1 MASISPPALAS
12 AVNNEV
18 GFAYTFAQIAIQRRL
33 EDALNVQAAGLVRL
47 VGDAA
52 GSGSDVIRVTNIGGI
67 GYNLAMSALASETA
81 AITPSP
87 FDLGYSTVTIADY
100 GLAFE
105 ESYKAQI
112 LGREPAAM
120 LDALVQT
127 MPESFLR
134 TLRDLTATTVAG
146 FSTSIGSSGTALTM
160 DNALDLLAAFR
171 ENPGSGMPVV
181 MLHPKQ
187 VSDLVDSI
195 RSETTLSLSVSEF
208 GGLQGL
214 QGGAQTIRNFAGL
227 GFDISMSTSITD
239 DSTDYFG
246 GAYSAGGV
254 GYAVGSTAGVR
265 ARGIDA
271 IRIPEFGTIVTFPSS
286 SSTNGK
292 ETAEARSFLGV
303 AAGSSD
309 VFVQRKV
316 ISKVAP

>member
-18 GFAYTFAQIAIQRRL
+18 GFAYTFAQIAIERRL
-33 EDALNVQAAGLVRL
+33 QDALNVEAAGLVRL

-67 GYNLAMSALASETA
+67 GFNLAMSALASETA

-105 ESYKAQI
+105 ESYKAQV

-134 TLRDLTATTVAG
+134 TLRDLVATTVAG
-146 FSTSIGSSGTALTM
+146 FTTSVGSSGTALTM

-171 ENPGSGMPVV
+171 ENPGSGQPVV

-239 DSTDYFG
+239 DTTDYFG

-271 IRIPEFGTIVTFPSS
+271 IRIPQFGTIVTFPSS

>member
-1 MASISPPALAS
+1 MATISPPALAS

-18 GFAYTFAQIAIQRRL
+18 GFAYTFAQIAIERRL
-33 EDALNVQAAGLVRL
+33 QDALNVEAAGLVRL

-134 TLRDLTATTVAG
+134 TLRDLTATTIAG
-146 FSTSIGSSGTALTM
+146 FSTSVGSSGAALDM
-160 DNALDLLAAFR
+160 DHLLDLLAAFR
-171 ENPGSGMPVV
+171 ENPGAGQPVV

-208 GGLQGL
+208 GGVQGL

-227 GFDISMSTSITD
+227 GIDINMSTSITE
-239 DSTDYFG
+239 SG
-246 GAYSAGGV
+246 GDKIGGGYSAGGI

-316 ISKVAP
+316 ISVA

>member
-171 ENPGSGMPVV
+171 ENPGSGQPVV

-239 DSTDYFG
+239 DTTDYFG

-271 IRIPEFGTIVTFPSS
+271 FRIPEFGTIVTFPSS

>member
-52 GSGSDVIRVTNIGGI
+52 GSGSDVIRVTNIGGV

-134 TLRDLTATTVAG
+134 TLRDLTATTIAG
-146 FSTSIGSSGTALTM
+146 FSTSVGSSGAALEM
-160 DNALDLLAAFR
+160 DHLLDLLAAFR
-171 ENPGSGMPVV
+171 ENPGAGQPVV

-208 GGLQGL
+208 GGVQGL

-227 GFDISMSTSITD
+227 GIDINMSTSVTTSGPD
-239 DSTDYFG
+239 HVG
-246 GAYSAGGV
+246 GGYSAGGI

-309 VFVQRKV
+309 VFVQRK
-316 ISKVAP
+316 ILSAT

>member
-134 TLRDLTATTVAG
+134 TLRDLTATTIAG
-146 FSTSIGSSGTALTM
+146 FSTSVGVSGAALEM
-160 DNALDLLAAFR
+160 DHLLDLLAAFR
-171 ENPGSGMPVV
+171 ENPGAGQPVV

-208 GGLQGL
+208 GGVQGL

-227 GFDISMSTSITD
+227 GIDINMSTSVTTSGPD
-239 DSTDYFG
+239 HVG
-246 GAYSAGGV
+246 GGYSAGGI

-309 VFVQRKV
+309 VFVQRK
-316 ISKVAP
+316 ILSAT

>member
-134 TLRDLTATTVAG
+134 TLRDLTATTIAG
-146 FSTSIGSSGTALTM
+146 FSTSVGSSGAALDM
-160 DNALDLLAAFR
+160 DHLLDLLAAFR
-171 ENPGSGMPVV
+171 ENPGAGQPVV

-208 GGLQGL
+208 GGVQGL

-227 GFDISMSTSITD
+227 GIDINMSTSITE
-239 DSTDYFG
+239 SG
-246 GAYSAGGV
+246 GDKIGGGYSAGGI

-316 ISKVAP
+316 ISVA

>member
-67 GYNLAMSALASETA
+67 GFNLAMSALASETA

-105 ESYKAQI
+105 ESYKAQV

-134 TLRDLTATTVAG
+134 TLRDLTATTIAG
-146 FSTSIGSSGTALTM
+146 FSTSVGSSGAALDM
-160 DNALDLLAAFR
+160 DHLLDLLAAFR
-171 ENPGSGMPVV
+171 ENPGSGQPVV

-271 IRIPEFGTIVTFPSS
+271 IRIPEIGTIVTFPSS